1 MPVVFYKDKIETG
14 ELLTLFPEYTLVL
27 ERGVYAIY
35 TDRRYLPMKVKL
47 FIDAINS
54 HLNSNGNWFTPY
66 AF

>member
-1 MPVVFYKDKIETG
+1 
-14 ELLTLFPEYTLVL
+14 
-27 ERGVYAIY
+27 
-35 TDRRYLPMKVKL
+35 MKVKL